1 VCPEKGEAL
10 IGRTARIW
18 GERGPEKAS
27 DVQDRNWPA
36 ALADE
41 KRGNVISDLFSSN
54 TRGNANESQPAV
66 PIPMSQVY
74 TDFPQPHWDY
84 NHHPGLSLNISCL
97 SVASPPNPA
106 TPISPATN
114 PFSQP
119 QFQFDPHHGS
129 PSQQSPSTAYDE
141 QGLAPPGSA
150 AASYDRRSRSSSSS
164 SQLPRKRSFPSLPEE
179 SSAFDDAAS
188 RETPMDLASYDDMDM
203 RTAYGSST
211 NGGGSP
217 IEGSGNNSGAE
228 DALNGSGSAQLSMA
242 LGAVGGTMNVL
253 GKPIATNNF
262 VTKLYQ
268 YAPGGLSLSLHLT
281 LTLARQDDQRP
292 QVGSLYRLDRA
303 WDILCRVQCRR
314 VQPKHPR
321 LAFQAQQRKS
331 LFPALP
337 AKSNR

>member
-1 VCPEKGEAL
+1 
-10 IGRTARIW
+10 
-18 GERGPEKAS
+18 
-27 DVQDRNWPA
+27 
-36 ALADE
+36 
-41 KRGNVISDLFSSN
+41 
-54 TRGNANESQPAV
+54 
-66 PIPMSQVY
+66 MSQVY

-84 NHHPGLSLNISCL
+84 PQHPGLSLNISCL

-150 AASYDRRSRSSSSS
+150 AGSYDRRSRSSSSS
-164 SQLPRKRSFPSLPEE
+164 SQLPRKRSFPSLAEE
-179 SSAFDDAAS
+179 SAAFDETPS

-217 IEGSGNNSGAE
+217 IEGSGNTSGAE

-242 LGAVGGTMNVL
+242 LGAVGGSMNVL

-268 YAPGGLSLSLHLT
+268 MINDPKSAHFIAWTELGTSFVVSN
-281 LTLARQDDQRP
+281 
-292 QVGSLYRLDRA
+292 VGEFSRSILGSHFKHNNASRLFS
-303 WDILCRVQCRR
+303 V
-314 VQPKHPR
+314 
-321 LAFQAQQRKS
+321 S
-331 LFPALP
+331 P

>member
-1 VCPEKGEAL
+1 
-10 IGRTARIW
+10 
-18 GERGPEKAS
+18 
-27 DVQDRNWPA
+27 
-36 ALADE
+36 
-41 KRGNVISDLFSSN
+41 
-54 TRGNANESQPAV
+54 
-66 PIPMSQVY
+66 MSQVY

-119 QFQFDPHHGS
+119 QFQFDPHH
-129 PSQQSPSTAYDE
+129 PDSQQSPSTAYDE

-150 AASYDRRSRSSSSS
+150 AGSYDRRSRSSSSS

-179 SSAFDDAAS
+179 EPSSFDDAAS

-217 IEGSGNNSGAE
+217 IEGSGNTSGAE

-242 LGAVGGTMNVL
+242 LGAVGGSMNIL

-268 YAPGGLSLSLHLT
+268 YAHRLCLSISL
-281 LTLARQDDQRP
+281 
-292 QVGSLYRLDRA
+292 
-303 WDILCRVQCRR
+303 
-314 VQPKHPR
+314 
-321 LAFQAQQRKS
+321 
-331 LFPALP
+331 
-337 AKSNR
+337 

>member
-1 VCPEKGEAL
+1 MCKGTN
-10 IGRTARIW
+10 GRRL
-18 GERGPEKAS
+18 
-27 DVQDRNWPA
+27 V
-36 ALADE
+36 ADE
-41 KRGNVISDLFSSN
+41 FWEMGVKSRGVISDLFSFKYE
-54 TRGNANESQPAV
+54 RECEGRQPAV

-74 TDFPQPHWDY
+74 TDFPQTHWDY
-84 NHHPGLSLNISCL
+84 PQHPGLSLNISCL

-114 PFSQP
+114 PFTQP

-129 PSQQSPSTAYDE
+129 PSQQSPSTAYDD
-141 QGLAPPGSA
+141 QSLAPPGSA
-150 AASYDRRSRSSSSS
+150 AGSYDRRSRSSSSS

-179 SSAFDDAAS
+179 SAAFDDAAS
-188 RETPMDLASYDDMDM
+188 RETPMDLASYDEMDM

-242 LGAVGGTMNVL
+242 LGAVGGSMNVL

-268 YAPGGLSLSLHLT
+268 YAHPVSCIPSDPPSDSASPG
-281 LTLARQDDQRP
+281 
-292 QVGSLYRLDRA
+292 
-303 WDILCRVQCRR
+303 
-314 VQPKHPR
+314 
-321 LAFQAQQRKS
+321 
-331 LFPALP
+331 
-337 AKSNR
+337 